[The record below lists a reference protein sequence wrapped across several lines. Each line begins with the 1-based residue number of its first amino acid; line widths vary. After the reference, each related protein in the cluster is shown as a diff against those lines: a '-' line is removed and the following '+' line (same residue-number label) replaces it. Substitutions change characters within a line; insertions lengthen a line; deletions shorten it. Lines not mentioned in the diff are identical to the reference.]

1 LKYQAEDT
9 VISHLLDDLGWKRLT
24 VHVDAKIN
32 EIQESLERD
41 GFISDSGDVA
51 KLNYK
56 LGQLKALRDIIG
68 IPDEVRK
75 LMSSTP

>member
-1 LKYQAEDT
+1 MKSQPDDSP
-9 VISHLLDDLGWKRLT
+9 IGHLTDDNGWKRLVIHIT
-24 VHVDAKIN
+24 AKIN

-51 KLNYK
+51 KANYK
-56 LGQLKALRDIIG
+56 LGQLKAFREIIG

-75 LMSSTP
+75 LSSTP